1 MPRKPKNGVS
11 AAVEAVLS
19 AVEAAPADAA
29 LVATARKLA
38 GLLDDPE
45 ISATAA
51 AAVARELRQTLAA
64 LDPPATDAWREALAG
79 IGGPE

>member
-1 MPRKPKNGVS
+1 MPRKPRNGVVD
-11 AAVEAVLS
+11 AVEAVLA
-19 AVEAAPADAA
+19 AVEAAPADVA
-29 LVATARKLA
+29 LVATARKLG
-38 GLLDDPE
+38 GLLDDPT

-64 LDPPATDAWREALAG
+64 LDPPATDAWNDALAG

>member
-1 MPRKPKNGVS
+1 MPRKPRNGVVD
-11 AAVEAVLS
+11 AVEAVLT
-19 AVEAAPADAA
+19 AVEADPAHAA

-51 AAVARELRQTLAA
+51 AAVCRELRQTLAA
-64 LDPPATDAWREALAG
+64 LDPPATDAWNEALAG
-79 IGGPE
+79 LGGPE